1 MNFGNEIPDVL
12 SVTNIFRAFIILYG
26 YIYTEQVELPCNYN
40 LRMAKEHMQPKIEFL
55 LYSIYVM
62 LQYLQNQDK
71 DSFCAV
77 SFSKAHF

>member
-1 MNFGNEIPDVL
+1 MFYQLQIYFVHSL
-12 SVTNIFRAFIILYG
+12 SYMD
-26 YIYTEQVELPCNYN
+26 IYTEQVELPCNYN

-62 LQYLQNQDK
+62 LQYLKNQDK